1 MPKHNWN
8 PITFVGPKSICSC
21 GHTGDGPNSQHA
33 DRYAEGHGFCQVTGP
48 DKATTCSCRQF
59 TWVKWTPEFAKH
71 HNLK

>member
-8 PITFVGPKSICSC
+8 PKPFVGPKSICSC

-33 DRYAEGHGFCQVTGP
+33 DRYAEGHGECKYDLLYP
-48 DKATTCSCRQF
+48 CKCHQF